1 MNEPLD
7 SRFTICFGDDPDEIV
22 TIVEQPRSVEHP
34 LALAAAQRSGL
45 CAGQESSSATACR
58 PAGSGSNVK
67 HTRETRNCNRL
78 QQL

>member
-22 TIVEQPRSVEHP
+22 TIVEQPRPVEHP

-45 CAGQESSSATACR
+45 GADQQRSPATACR
-58 PAGSGSNVK
+58 PANGGPNAT
-67 HTRETRNCNRL
+67 HPRETRNCNRL
-78 QQL
+78 Q